1 VTSTILLYALLL
13 ALAAGVMAFILA
25 PLFGRGNA
33 QDSAAGADSAAV
45 ALDVLRERR
54 RELETALA
62 HLPAESAERR
72 SALAE
77 FAAQATVELPA
88 QGPGPASGQ
97 VPAALTGTTRGRT
110 IAAVLIA
117 LLLAVPTAVFYG
129 IAGMPEAAAPEVRK
143 LREPANLDELVEQLR
158 KRLATQPDELE
169 GWVVLGRSEMLR
181 GQLDAAREAFERAL
195 VLAPRD
201 PQVKVDLADALAQS
215 AGANLDGRPITLIR
229 EALADDPR
237 NAKALAL
244 AGAWEFTQGNT
255 AAALGHWRALLQVLP
270 PQSPQAGQIAGF
282 IADLEAGRRPG
293 STGSTGPAAQA
304 GSPPAT
310 GATTPP
316 AGPAAS
322 AAPASDTAAH
332 RISGRIELDPAL
344 AARVA
349 PSATLFVVARLL
361 DADGRPSGPPLAVLR
376 ARAADLPLN
385 FSLDDSQAMSPAA
398 RLSGQPA
405 GARIAVVARISSS
418 GDAAVKPGDL
428 QGRSAPVTVGSGDVS
443 VRIDRV
449 AD

>member
-1 VTSTILLYALLL
+1 MTPTILLYAVLL

-25 PLFGRGNA
+25 PLFGRGSA
-33 QDSAAGADSAAV
+33 QDTAVGADSEAV

-54 RELETALA
+54 RELDTALA

-88 QGPGPASGQ
+88 RGPGAAAGQ
-97 VPAALTGTTRGRT
+97 VPTALTGTTRGRT
-110 IAAVLIA
+110 VAAALIA

-129 IAGMPEAAAPEVRK
+129 IAGMPEAASPEVRQ

-158 KRLATQPDELE
+158 KRLATRPDELE

-181 GQLDAAREAFERAL
+181 GRVDAAREAFERAL

-244 AGAWEFTQGNT
+244 AGAWEVTHGNT

-270 PQSPQAGQIAGF
+270 PQSPQATQIAGF

-293 STGSTGPAAQA
+293 STSSTGPAAQA
-304 GSPPAT
+304 SSPPAM
-310 GATTPP
+310 GAATPP
-316 AGPAAS
+316 AGP

-349 PSATLFVVARLL
+349 PSATLFVAARLL

-376 ARAADLPLN
+376 ARAADLPLD

-405 GARIAVVARISSS
+405 GARIAVVARISSA

-428 QGRSAPVTVGSGDVS
+428 QGRSTPVAVGSSEVR

-449 AD
+449 AE